1 MKKWIPVLLVLSLL
15 LAGCSDADTLPG
27 NDPVSPDA
35 GSSFPALND
44 ASGTQSAIPE
54 PDFSAGNADM
64 FTERDRDTAY
74 DVTEA
79 IIVTLQGD
87 TASATSDSV
96 RINGSVI
103 TLTAEKTHILSGTLN
118 DGMIVVD
125 ADENAKLQLVLDGAH
140 IQSSTSAPLYI
151 READKVFLTLA
162 DGSDNTLKNGGEF
175 SVTDENNINAALF
188 SKQDL
193 TVNGSGSLTVIS
205 PAGHGISSRDD
216 LVFTGGSIT
225 VNAAS
230 HGVDAN
236 DSVRITGTSLTLDAG
251 KDGVHAEN
259 NDDASIGFIY
269 IADSVLD
276 IEAEGDGIAAGAYVQ
291 IESGTFDILAGG
303 GSVNGTKASSDSFGG
318 FMGGRPGRQS
328 STADTEADDGSTSMK
343 GIKSGSSMRIGN
355 GVFTIDSA
363 DDALHAD
370 LSLTIAGGS
379 FSIASGDD
387 ALHAEDT
394 LTVTD
399 GTIRISESYEGLEA
413 LHIRIEGGDIALKAS
428 DDGLNAA
435 GGSDGSGTTGGRDGM
450 FGGGG
455 MGGDPGM
462 GGPGGM
468 GGGRGGMSGN
478 SDGSIEISGGKVFI
492 NAAGDG
498 IDANGTL
505 TVAGGYTTVIG
516 PTMGDTATLDYDRS
530 AVITGGTFI
539 GTGASGMAQTFS
551 GSEQGVISLSVGNQ
565 PAGTEILLTDGNGN
579 TVLSYTPE
587 LSFAVVILSTPDM
600 VIGEEYTITVGSASG
615 VFAAN

>member
-1 MKKWIPVLLVLSLL
+1 
-15 LAGCSDADTLPG
+15 
-27 NDPVSPDA
+27 
-35 GSSFPALND
+35 
-44 ASGTQSAIPE
+44 
-54 PDFSAGNADM
+54 
-64 FTERDRDTAY
+64 
-74 DVTEA
+74 
-79 IIVTLQGD
+79 
-87 TASATSDSV
+87 
-96 RINGSVI
+96 
-103 TLTAEKTHILSGTLN
+103 
-118 DGMIVVD
+118 
-125 ADENAKLQLVLDGAH
+125 
-140 IQSSTSAPLYI
+140 
-151 READKVFLTLA
+151 
-162 DGSDNTLKNGGEF
+162 
-175 SVTDENNINAALF
+175 
-188 SKQDL
+188 
-193 TVNGSGSLTVIS
+193 
-205 PAGHGISSRDD
+205 
-216 LVFTGGSIT
+216 
-225 VNAAS
+225 
-230 HGVDAN
+230 
-236 DSVRITGTSLTLDAG
+236 
-251 KDGVHAEN
+251 
-259 NDDASIGFIY
+259 
-269 IADSVLD
+269 
-276 IEAEGDGIAAGAYVQ
+276 
-291 IESGTFDILAGG
+291 
-303 GSVNGTKASSDSFGG
+303 
-318 FMGGRPGRQS
+318 
-328 STADTEADDGSTSMK
+328 MK

-455 MGGDPGM
+455 MGGPGGMGDPGMGGPGGIGDPGM

-492 NAAGDG
+492 NASGDG

-587 LSFAVVILSTPDM
+587 LSFALVILSTPDM
-600 VIGEEYTITVGSASG
+600 VTGEEYTITVGSASG